1 MKYSFLKIM
10 TFFLLISS
18 LFSGQTLLANER
30 CLTPPPNGLVMP
42 KKGTTGAHEIGIG
55 IEPHSLTKFNTKEG
69 TAEIDFYYT
78 IEYELAEP
86 LEDLKCVGNDAKSV
100 WDIFYNPSIEFFSI
114 SNPVEGQGFHWLI
127 ENNRFVYLT
136 RINGTIVLDGD
147 FRLFPFDNVNAS
159 IKMAAG
165 EDDRKILLKPS
176 LWYMPEYPNISKEIS
191 KIRIVSGWSL
201 VDAKFVNVKYPWRFG
216 RFGDGLDFRIEVD
229 RKPLPFLVRAGLP
242 LSLIF
247 IIALTTRYALM
258 GSKDTQMGIL
268 SGLLL
273 SIFAYSIYLNE
284 QIPETEYLTFA
295 DFMWIGVLASVSLI
309 TFGQMLF
316 ERSNSNNLI
325 MKIEKSSAFVAIIIY
340 ISTVIITGFLIIF
353 RDAF

>member
-1 MKYSFLKIM
+1 MGNLS
-10 TFFLLISS
+10 
-18 LFSGQTLLANER
+18 SGQALLANER
-30 CLTPPPNGLVMP
+30 CLNLPPNGLLMP
-42 KKGTTGAHEIGIG
+42 KKGATGAHEIGIG

-86 LEDLKCVGNDAKSV
+86 LEDIKCVGNDAKSV

-127 ENNRFVYLT
+127 EKNRFVYLT

-147 FRLFPFDNVNAS
+147 FRLFPFDKVTAS

-176 LWYMPEYPNISKEIS
+176 LWYMPEYPDIAKEIS
-191 KIRIVSGWSL
+191 KLRIVSGWSL
-201 VDAKFVNVKYPWRFG
+201 ADAKFVNVKYPWRFD

-229 RKPLPFLVRAGLP
+229 RRPLPFLVRAGLP

-247 IIALTTRYALM
+247 IIALTTRYTLM
-258 GSKDTQMGIL
+258 GAKETQMPIL

-284 QIPETEYLTFA
+284 QIPETEYLTFG
-295 DFMWIGVLASVSLI
+295 DLMWIGVLASVSLI
-309 TFGQMLF
+309 TFGQMII
-316 ERSNSNNLI
+316 ERSTSNETLLK
-325 MKIEKSSAFVAIIIY
+325 MEKSSSFVAVIIY
-340 ISTVIITGFLIIF
+340 ILTAIATGCLIVF
-353 RDAF
+353 RIAF